1 MLGEF
6 LREFSLLVLVFV
18 PLEFFLQV
26 HETYRWG
33 VMTSAVVVSGVLLV
47 AGIMIEIRRSR

>member
-1 MLGEF
+1 MIGEF

-26 HETYRWG
+26 HEAYRWP
-33 VMTSAVVVSGVLLV
+33 VMICAVLGSGVLL
-47 AGIMIEIRRSR
+47 AGGIILERRRSR